1 MADILNL
8 NKARKR
14 KAKAEAEQRAA
25 ENRIRH
31 GRTPE
36 QRARDAE
43 QAAESAR
50 KLALLKREP
59 PGGNAPENQSDT

>member
-14 KAKAEAEQRAA
+14 KAKAEATQQAA
-25 ENRIRH
+25 QNRILH
-31 GRTPE
+31 GRTPA
-36 QRARDAE
+36 QKARDAE

-50 KLALLKREP
+50 KLALLKRESLD
-59 PGGNAPENQSDT
+59 GDAPENQSDT